1 MTVDSLNYHKMVR
14 NALRGVVRTAL
25 KHVEEHGLPG
35 VHHFY
40 ITYDTQ
46 YRGVSLSRELLDRYP
61 EHIKIVIQNDYRDLV
76 VDEDRFAVTLHFGGL
91 PQRLVV
97 PFKAILVFQDPTE
110 QFVLHFEPDPELD
123 GVEDEEEQVLDPDA
137 PAGSLQLP
145 VRAVLAAADRM
156 QAAKDAQ
163 SDQEEADEP
172 SETVAGESEP
182 SEGDQALVPKAA
194 DVPDSRFGARSRA
207 ASKDKASTA
216 KTSKAKASTAKTSKA
231 KTSKAKTS
239 TDKASKAETSTDK
252 VAKAETSTDKVA
264 KAETSTDKA
273 AKDQATKDKAAKEKA
288 TKDKAAPKD
297 NVVSFDAFRRK

>member
-123 GVEDEEEQVLDPDA
+123 GVEDDEEQVLDPDA
-137 PAGSLQLP
+137 QAGSLQLP

-156 QAAKDAQ
+156 QAAKEAQ

-172 SETVAGESEP
+172 SDTVAGGTES
-182 SEGDQALVPKAA
+182 SEGDQARLPKAA
-194 DVPDSRFGARSRA
+194 DVPDSRFGARVRA
-207 ASKDKASTA
+207 ASKDKTSTD
-216 KTSKAKASTAKTSKA
+216 

-239 TDKASKAETSTDK
+239 TNKASKDKASKAKASTDEASTDK
-252 VAKAETSTDKVA
+252 ASTDKA
-264 KAETSTDKA
+264 TADKATADKATADKASKDKTSSDKA
-273 AKDQATKDKAAKEKA
+273 AKDKAAKDKAAKDKA
-288 TKDKAAPKD
+288 TPKD